1 MAKGRILVADD
12 EHSLLITIR
21 NILSEAGYAVET
33 ARNRMEFFTKL
44 GAYNPDVI
52 LLDIYLG
59 EDNGIDIL
67 RQMRADGWTAPVIMM
82 TAHSDVTIAVRAMK
96 EGAAEFLEKPFDT
109 SYVLLLLER
118 TLEFVRLESKVKLLQ
133 EELEEQWAHSGF
145 IGKSP
150 ALRRILEI
158 AERFAQS
165 DSTTILIEGESGV
178 GKELLARFIH
188 QKSIR
193 ADKPFIAFNCA
204 AIPKDLAESEF
215 FGYERGA
222 FTGAIEKM
230 KQGKFELANGGT
242 ILLDEVGELS
252 LDMQVKL
259 LRVLEEKKFYR
270 LGGTREL
277 SIDVRIIAA
286 TNRSLAKETEA
297 GRFREDLFYRLNVAT
312 IHIPPLR
319 ERKEDI
325 EPLVVAFANEFAT
338 KFNKPVPR
346 IASDAI
352 ELLCGLPWK
361 GNVRELRNCIERV
374 VLLHDV
380 PVLTATHFSFL
391 GGATVRPAHTT
402 IHSGSDSFYLHVP
415 SKGVK
420 MNDVLKDLILK
431 TLDITNGNQV
441 QAAKVLGI
449 TRAKLRYKMEQLG
462 IKPENRTYKTVQQ

>member
-1 MAKGRILVADD
+1 MAKGRVLIADD
-12 EHSLLITIR
+12 EQTLCFSLKNLLID
-21 NILSEAGYAVET
+21 AGYTVDIAQNRVEY
-33 ARNRMEFFTKL
+33 FTKL
-44 GAYNPDVI
+44 GALNPDVV
-52 LLDIYLG
+52 LLDVYLG

-67 RQMRADGWTAPVIMM
+67 RQMKADGWKTPVIVM
-82 TAHSDVTIAVRAMK
+82 TAHSEVSIAVRAMK
-96 EGAAEFLEKPFDT
+96 EGAVEFLEKPFDT
-109 SYVLLLLER
+109 DYLLLLLER
-118 TLEFVRLESKVKLLQ
+118 TLEFVHLEARVKLLQ
-133 EELEEQWAHSGF
+133 EELEEQWAKSGI
-145 IGKSP
+145 IGKSR
-150 ALRRILEI
+150 ALRRTLEI

-178 GKELLARFIH
+178 GKELLARYIH

-222 FTGAIEKM
+222 FTGAVEKM

-242 ILLDEVGELS
+242 ILLDEIGELS

-277 SIDVRIIAA
+277 SIDIRVIAA
-286 TNRSLAKETEA
+286 TNRNLARETEA

-325 EPLVVAFANEFAT
+325 EPLVLAFVQEFSQ
-338 KFNKPVPR
+338 KFNKPIPR
-346 IASDAI
+346 ISSDAI
-352 ELLCGLPWK
+352 HYLSELPWK
-361 GNVRELRNCIERV
+361 GNVRELRNCVERV

-380 PVLTATHFSFL
+380 PVLTSEHFSFIP
-391 GGATVRPAHTT
+391 GTSKAEVHVPH
-402 IHSGSDSFYLHVP
+402 ISEDKYFLHVP
-415 SKGVK
+415 KKGVK

-431 TLDITNGNQV
+431 TLDITGGNQV

-462 IKPENRTYKTVQQ
+462 IKPEGRSYKTVS

>member
-1 MAKGRILVADD
+1 MPKGRVLIADD
-12 EHSLLITIR
+12 EQTLCISLKNLLT
-21 NILSEAGYAVET
+21 EAGYTPEI
-33 ARNRMEFFTKL
+33 ARNRVEFFTKL
-44 GAYNPDVI
+44 GAVNPDVV
-52 LLDIYLG
+52 LLDVYLG
-59 EDNGIDIL
+59 DDNGIDIL
-67 RQMRADGWTAPVIMM
+67 RQMKTDGWNTPVIVM
-82 TAHSDVTIAVRAMK
+82 TAHSEIAIAVRAMK
-96 EGAAEFLEKPFDT
+96 EGAVEFLEKPFDT
-109 SYVLLLLER
+109 DYLFLLIER
-118 TLEFVRLESKVKLLQ
+118 TLEFVHLESRVKLLQ
-133 EELEEQWAHSGF
+133 EELEEQWAKSGI
-145 IGKSP
+145 IGKSRS
-150 ALRRILEI
+150 LRRTLEI

-178 GKELLARFIH
+178 GKELLARYIH

-193 ADKPFIAFNCA
+193 SDKPFIAFNCA

-222 FTGAIEKM
+222 FTGAVEKM

-242 ILLDEVGELS
+242 ILLDEIGELS

-325 EPLVVAFANEFAT
+325 QPLVLAFAHEFAQ
-338 KFNKPVPR
+338 KFNKPTPKVS
-346 IASDAI
+346 SDAI
-352 ELLCGLPWK
+352 QYLSDLPWK
-361 GNVRELRNCIERV
+361 GNIRELRNCIERV

-380 PVLTATHFSFL
+380 PVLTSEHFAFMQ
-391 GGATVRPAHTT
+391 GGTKAEV
-402 IHSGSDSFYLHVP
+402 HSVHFGNDTYYLQVP
-415 SKGVK
+415 KKGVK

-431 TLDITNGNQV
+431 TLELTGGNQV

-462 IKPENRTYKTVQQ
+462 IKPEMRTYKTQ

>member
-1 MAKGRILVADD
+1 MTKGRILIADD
-12 EHSLLITIR
+12 DHLLIVSMK
-21 NILSEAGYAVET
+21 NLLVEAGYAVET
-33 ARNRMEFFTKL
+33 AENRSEFFTKL
-44 GAYNPDVI
+44 GASNPDVV
-52 LLDIYLG
+52 LLDVYLG
-59 EDNGIDIL
+59 EDNGLEIL
-67 RQMRADGWTAPVIMM
+67 QQMHTDGWKTPVIVM
-82 TAHSDVTIAVRAMK
+82 TAHSEVAVAVRAMK
-96 EGAAEFLEKPFDT
+96 EGAVEFLEKPFDT
-109 SYVLLLLER
+109 SYLFLLLDR
-118 TLEFVRLESKVKLLQ
+118 TLDFVRLESKVKLLQ
-133 EELEEQWAHSGF
+133 EELEEQWTHSGF
-145 IGKSP
+145 IGKSA
-150 ALRRILEI
+150 ALRRILEV

-178 GKELLARFIH
+178 GKELLARYIH

-193 ADKPFIAFNCA
+193 GSKPFIALNCA

-277 SIDVRIIAA
+277 TIDVRIIAA

-319 ERKEDI
+319 ERKDDI
-325 EPLVVAFANEFAT
+325 EPLVISFAQEFAE
-338 KFNKPVPR
+338 KFNKPTPR
-346 IASDAI
+346 ISSDAL
-352 ELLCGLPWK
+352 ELLSGLPWK

-374 VLLHDV
+374 VLLYDV
-380 PVLTATHFSFL
+380 PVLTASHFSFMET
-391 GGATVRPAHTT
+391 GGIHTT
-402 IHSGSDSFYLHVP
+402 RSSHQSGDKYYLHVP
-415 SKGVK
+415 DTGVK

-431 TLDITNGNQV
+431 TLEITGGNQV
-441 QAAKVLGI
+441 QASKILGI

-462 IKPENRTYKTVQQ
+462 IKPEGRTYKTVS